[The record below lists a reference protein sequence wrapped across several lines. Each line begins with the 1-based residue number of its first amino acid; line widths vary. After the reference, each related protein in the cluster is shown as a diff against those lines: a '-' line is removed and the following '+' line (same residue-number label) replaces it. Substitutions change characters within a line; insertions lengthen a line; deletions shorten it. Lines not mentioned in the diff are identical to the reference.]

1 MPPPAADL
9 RSFCRRVL
17 EAGDLAHKLA
27 PPVDGEGRALPDD
40 EPGAALDIRT
50 PARDPQLALVTGAD
64 RLPRPGELSDPDAR
78 AVCLARFAHHE
89 LMAVELFA
97 WALLRWPELPAA
109 LRRALATV
117 LAEEQSHCRLYLDRL
132 AAHGSRLGDHALSG
146 YFWRHA
152 PAMAASPH
160 GPSAFLA
167 GMGLTLEQANLDF
180 AGLYRDAFR
189 AAGDEQ
195 SAQVCE
201 RVRAEEIG
209 HVALA
214 ARWLA
219 RLAPTPPG
227 DDDELVAR
235 YEACVPFPLAAA
247 RAKGRRFDAA
257 ARRRAGL
264 SEAFIEHVRRARSSS
279 ERRPREEPPPA

>member
-50 PARDPQLALVTGAD
+50 PARDPQLALVTGAA

-117 LAEEQSHCRLYLDRL
+117 LAEEQSHCKLYLDRL
-132 AAHGSRLGDHALSG
+132 VAHGSQLGDHALSG

-167 GMGLTLEQANLDF
+167 GMG
-180 AGLYRDAFR
+180 
-189 AAGDEQ
+189 AGDEQ

-201 RVRAEEIG
+201 RVHAEEIG

-214 ARWLA
+214 ARWLP
-219 RLAPTPPG
+219 RLAPAPPG

-279 ERRPREEPPPA
+279 ERRSGAEHPPA